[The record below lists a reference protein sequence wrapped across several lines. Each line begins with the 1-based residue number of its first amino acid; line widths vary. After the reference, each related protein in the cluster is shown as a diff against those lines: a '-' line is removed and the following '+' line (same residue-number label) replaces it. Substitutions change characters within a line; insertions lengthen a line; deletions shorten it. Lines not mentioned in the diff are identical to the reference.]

1 MLISMFHLSN
11 LLHSIKLFVILE
23 LAGFFKSIL
32 SIFTGNIVYLKKEKE
47 WNTRNIKFFE
57 KTAQVTSSRIQIK
70 GIYH

>member
-47 WNTRNIKFFE
+47 
-57 KTAQVTSSRIQIK
+57 
-70 GIYH
+70 